1 MSEQF
6 EGMCCQIA
14 LDQCNNI
21 FNDSN
26 GTRGWLPTV
35 CPHGPNAAKI
45 IGRDPYREEGG
56 GGKHTNCDA
65 YKEYTERKKMLDLC
79 VALHEL
85 EIPDLQLYMIFD
97 ELHENDL
104 TLYQKW
110 LITRVA
116 KRQ

>member
-1 MSEQF
+1 
-6 EGMCCQIA
+6 
-14 LDQCNNI
+14 
-21 FNDSN
+21 
-26 GTRGWLPTV
+26 
-35 CPHGPNAAKI
+35 
-45 IGRDPYREEGG
+45 
-56 GGKHTNCDA
+56 
-65 YKEYTERKKMLDLC
+65 MLDLC